1 MDKYTDMMEWL
12 AGVYVNTLNIIH
24 YMHDKYCYERAQM
37 ALHDRDVY
45 RYFATGFAGLSVVTD
60 SLCAIKYATVK
71 PIRDEDGIIVDFETT
86 GDFPKYGNDDDRAD
100 KIAHDLVE
108 TFMKML
114 RRHHTYRDSFP
125 TMSVLTITSNVTY
138 GKATGNTPDGRKKGQ
153 PFAPGANPMHGRD
166 THGAVASLSSV
177 SKLPFEYSQDG
188 ISNTFTI
195 IPDALGKDMKVVSG
209 DIELDLNK

>member
-1 MDKYTDMMEWL
+1 
-12 AGVYVNTLNIIH
+12 
-24 YMHDKYCYERAQM
+24 
-37 ALHDRDVY
+37 
-45 RYFATGFAGLSVVTD
+45 
-60 SLCAIKYATVK
+60 
-71 PIRDEDGIIVDFETT
+71 
-86 GDFPKYGNDDDRAD
+86 
-100 KIAHDLVE
+100 
-108 TFMKML
+108 MKML